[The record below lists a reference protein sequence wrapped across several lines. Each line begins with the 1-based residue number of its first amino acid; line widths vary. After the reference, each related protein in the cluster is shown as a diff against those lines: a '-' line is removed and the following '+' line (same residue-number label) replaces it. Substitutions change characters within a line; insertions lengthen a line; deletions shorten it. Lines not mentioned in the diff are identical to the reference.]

1 MMIGKNKYEYKR
13 NLITPIKKKKNSKEY
28 SLNKYSHKKD
38 EKIKVKSKYS
48 YDKNPKRKIRSLN
61 IKYFTLNDEEKIYK
75 ISKGINRILSEIIS
89 INKLIPKYSK
99 ILEKQKKDIFSLKN
113 KPNISLTSFLSRI
126 IMYSKLE
133 YSTLCLGLIYLNK
146 VTHNHLILT
155 DFNIHKLLSTSIL
168 IAIKFNEDKI
178 SNNDYYAQ
186 IFGLSL
192 NEINQLEYSF
202 LLLIDFN
209 LFVEEKFIKKF
220 LKHIYSKIF
229 NE

>member
-1 MMIGKNKYEYKR
+1 M
-13 NLITPIKKKKNSKEY
+13 
-28 SLNKYSHKKD
+28 NKYSHKTE

-48 YDKNPKRKIRSLN
+48 YDKNPKRKTGSLN

-133 YSTLCLGLIYLNK
+133 YSTLCLGLIY
-146 VTHNHLILT
+146 
-155 DFNIHKLLSTSIL
+155 
-168 IAIKFNEDKI
+168 
-178 SNNDYYAQ
+178 Q
-186 IFGLSL
+186 
-192 NEINQLEYSF
+192 
-202 LLLIDFN
+202 
-209 LFVEEKFIKKF
+209 
-220 LKHIYSKIF
+220 
-229 NE
+229 